1 MEASLR
7 FSCGHGLPSRLVAA
21 TADLV
26 GWNSRRPR
34 CAAAFVPFFIAS
46 GDTRGARGALAGVWA
61 APVGTVF
68 EEENHPIFV
77 EAREDP
83 AGARHKPLEKTSV
96 VFSPQYVFQGGH

>member
-7 FSCGHGLPSRLVAA
+7 FSCGHGLLPARFVAA

-34 CAAAFVPFFIAS
+34 CAAACVPFIVS

-77 EAREDP
+77 EAREVTRR
-83 AGARHKPLEKTSV
+83 GRGTNRWKRRVLSFRSGQE
-96 VFSPQYVFQGGH
+96 

>member
-7 FSCGHGLPSRLVAA
+7 FSCGHGLLPARFVAA

-34 CAAAFVPFFIAS
+34 CAAACVPFIVS

-68 EEENHPIFV
+68 EENHFIVPENPW
-77 EAREDP
+77 AS
-83 AGARHKPLEKTSV
+83 PLAN
-96 VFSPQYVFQGGH
+96 Q

>member
-77 EAREDP
+77 EAREVTRR
-83 AGARHKPLEKTSV
+83 GRGTNR
-96 VFSPQYVFQGGH
+96 